1 MADIWELY
9 EKTRGAVRQ
18 GALIAEQLRM
28 CNLDAGVREYR
39 DFLQSFQTITSVI
52 LGDDGTLAAQGI
64 GASPDYV
71 VEIMRGLLGAQ
82 EQKDYVL
89 LADLMMLQVLPFLQE
104 LLEQLRAAEEE
115 PLFSDYLERNLTALS
130 GSDPVLSKRLSRL
143 HEDTGQDFFVEP
155 TMSGYPTL
163 RVIQEGV
170 SFYLHSNQDPHAEAR
185 AWVRALPDEQSKG
198 YHILGSGLGYHVA
211 ALCEELKESY
221 PVHVYEPDARL
232 LYLMLRYL
240 DLEKYLRGGMLI
252 LHEDT
257 GFRSL
262 SAAVSQPEQKLCIHY
277 PSLRMVKDDRLR
289 QTFEQFFLQ
298 DSSYRNAKILLQGN
312 FDANMESMRAEP
324 QRFLTLDALC
334 GQFRDKTVYIVAAG
348 PSLDHNVSQLAACGG
363 RPDSLIV
370 ACGTVF
376 RKLLAAGIRPDYVMV
391 TDANPRVV
399 FQIHGQENSDVP
411 MLMLSTA
418 NHGFAVRYRAAH
430 YMLFQEGYP
439 RAEEE
444 ARRLG
449 CMCVQTGGSVM
460 TTALDAVLR
469 LGARRL
475 VFVGLDLAFTDN
487 LAHASG
493 TSNRVATDIGDLT
506 PVKAWSG
513 GTVYADSKFILYRT
527 WMERRLKEK
536 DAAEAEVVNATEG
549 GSYIEGMRHI
559 PLAEVIGG

>member
-1 MADIWELY
+1 MADIRELY
-9 EKTRGAVRQ
+9 DKTRGAARQ
-18 GALIAEQLRM
+18 SALIAERLRM

-39 DFLQSFQTITSVI
+39 EFLQSFQSITAVL
-52 LGDDGTLAAQGI
+52 LGDDGTLSAQGI
-64 GASPDYV
+64 GASPDYI

-89 LADLMMLQVLPFLQE
+89 LADLMMLQVQPFLQE
-104 LLEQLRAAEEE
+104 LLEQLRSAGEE
-115 PLFSDYLERNLTALS
+115 LFFTDYLEQNLTALS
-130 GSDPVLSKRLSRL
+130 ARDPALHRRLSSLPEETR
-143 HEDTGQDFFVEP
+143 QDFFVEP
-155 TMSGYPTL
+155 TVSGYPTL
-163 RVIQEGV
+163 RAMREGTG
-170 SFYLHSNQDPHAEAR
+170 FYLHSNQDPHAEAR
-185 AWVRALPDEQSKG
+185 AWVREIPDDQSKG
-198 YHILGSGLGYHVA
+198 YHILGCGLGYHA
-211 ALCEELKESY
+211 LALCEELKECY
-221 PVHVYEPDARL
+221 PVHVYEPDVRL
-232 LYLMLRYL
+232 LHLMLRYL
-240 DLEKYLRGGMLI
+240 DLEKYLRAGLLI

-257 GFRSL
+257 GFRAL
-262 SAAVSQPEQKLCIHY
+262 SGAIAQPGQKLCIHY
-277 PSLRMVKDDRLR
+277 PSLRLVREDRLR
-289 QTFEQFFLQ
+289 QSFEQFFLQ
-298 DSSYRNAKILLQGN
+298 ESSYRNAKILLQGN

-324 QRFLTLDALC
+324 QRFLTADALL

-348 PSLDHNVSQLAACGG
+348 PSLDRNVSQLTACAG
-363 RPDSLIV
+363 RPDSIIV

-399 FQIHGQENSDVP
+399 FQIHGQENNDVP

-418 NHGFAVRYRAAH
+418 NHGFAVRYRAIH

-493 TSNRVATDIGDLT
+493 TSNRVATDTGDLT
-506 PVKAWSG
+506 PVKAWNG